1 MERDREKAGLMEI
14 ETFYAPESR
23 VKLIKSLRD
32 PAYNPEWKKLPEKQE
47 IFREKVKP
55 RQLLGNPSGRGVSE
69 GYARV
74 ILKEGDLFK
83 VKAGEVLVCDA
94 VDPNMTFVVPLCSAI
109 IERRRGMLI
118 HGAIIAREYG
128 IPCITGVPD
137 ATQLIKN
144 GDYLTVDGFLGI
156 VTVLKRRE

>member
-1 MERDREKAGLMEI
+1 MLIEMSSRPRPSVKRDISRIVHLKEKFFSHFSEKNKQFAAELLDLGRVSYRLRDDDNIYLGKIEAELKRAFLEGMGRLMERDREKAGLMEI

-83 VKAGEVLVCDA
+83 SV
-94 VDPNMTFVVPLCSAI
+94 S
-109 IERRRGMLI
+109 
-118 HGAIIAREYG
+118 
-128 IPCITGVPD
+128 
-137 ATQLIKN
+137 
-144 GDYLTVDGFLGI
+144 
-156 VTVLKRRE
+156 

>member
-1 MERDREKAGLMEI
+1 MEI
-14 ETFYAPESR
+14 EIFYAPESR
-23 VKLIKSLRD
+23 VELIKTLRD

-55 RQLLGNPSGRGVSE
+55 RQLLGNPSGKGVSE

-109 IERRRGMLI
+109 IERRGGMLI

-128 IPCITGVPD
+128 IPCITGVTD

>member
-137 ATQLIKN
+137 LP
-144 GDYLTVDGFLGI
+144 
-156 VTVLKRRE
+156 